1 MALDPRELF
10 NFYQRLSPRERLLLV
25 LAVGS
30 VAIISLY
37 SFVLDPLVS
46 GREML
51 HKRIAAREKDLAEIQ
66 VQRGRYLDMLR
77 QLEASQAVLVKTEP
91 GFSLF
96 AYLQNAVAQ
105 VVSREHIA
113 SMNPTDKNLSDEYQQ
128 QSVEIKLTGVSLDQ
142 LVSVM
147 YRIEKGDVALHISRL
162 QVKKRYND
170 PHSFDITATVS
181 LLKPRGA
188 QPAAA
193 AAAPAAG
200 AAAVPGAPPPP
211 PAVEKKS

>member
-1 MALDPRELF
+1 MAFDPRQMF

-30 VAIISLY
+30 VLLISLY
-37 SFVLDPLVS
+37 SFVLDPLVG

-51 HKRIAAREKDLAEIQ
+51 QRRIVAREKDLAEIQ
-66 VQRGRYLDMLR
+66 VQRTRYLEMLR
-77 QLEASQAVLVKTEP
+77 QLEASQAVLVRTES

-113 SMNPTDKNLSDEYQQ
+113 SMNPTEKNLSDEYQQ
-128 QSVEIKLTGVSLDQ
+128 QSVEIKLTAVSLQQ
-142 LVSVM
+142 LVDAM
-147 YRIEKGDVALHISRL
+147 YRIEKGDVTLHIARL

-170 PHSFDITATVS
+170 PRSFDITATIS

-188 QPAAA
+188 PAAGAAPAPA
-193 AAAPAAG
+193 AAAPAAP
-200 AAAVPGAPPPP
+200 AAPPAP
-211 PAVEKKS
+211 PAEKKS